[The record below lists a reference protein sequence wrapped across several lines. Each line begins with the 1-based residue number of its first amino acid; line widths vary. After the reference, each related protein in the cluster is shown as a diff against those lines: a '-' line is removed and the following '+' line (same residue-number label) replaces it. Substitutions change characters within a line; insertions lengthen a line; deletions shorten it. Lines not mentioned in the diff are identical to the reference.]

1 MAGVYDTMFK
11 NAAQQAV
18 KQLGEGLDTTITYSV
33 VTKGSYN
40 VATGK
45 QFSSKTSYT
54 DINVPMAFVKSEED
68 LGRET
73 REAKLYIT
81 PDLINSH
88 QPSFDDEIILS
99 YGSGTHTA
107 QIVDIDTKRGGQ
119 PYLYILL
126 VRF

>member
-33 VTKGSYN
+33 VTNGSYN

-54 DINVPMAFVKSEED
+54 DINGPMAFVKSEEENS
-68 LGRET
+68 RET

-81 PDLINSH
+81 PDLIGNN
-88 QPSFDDEIILS
+88 QPSFNDELILN
-99 YGSGTHTA
+99 YAGGAHTA
-107 QIVDIDTKRGGQ
+107 QIINIDTKRGGQ

>member
-33 VTKGSYN
+33 VTNGSYN
-40 VATGK
+40 VSTGK

-54 DINVPMAFVKSEED
+54 DINVPMAFVKSEEESS
-68 LGRET
+68 RET

-81 PDLINSH
+81 PDLIGNN
-88 QPSFDDEIILS
+88 QPSFNDELILN
-99 YGSGTHTA
+99 YAGGTHTA
-107 QIVDIDTKRGGQ
+107 QIIDIDTKRGGQ

>member
-33 VTKGSYN
+33 VTNGSYN

-45 QFSSKTSYT
+45 QFSSKTTYT
-54 DINVPMAFVKSEED
+54 DINVPMAFVKSEEEG
-68 LGRET
+68 LREI

-81 PDLINSH
+81 PDLIGNN
-88 QPSFDDEIILS
+88 QPSFNDELILN
-99 YGSGTHTA
+99 YAGGAYTA
-107 QIVDIDTKRGGQ
+107 QIIDIDTKRGGQ

>member
-33 VTKGSYN
+33 VTNGSYN
-40 VATGK
+40 VSTGK
-45 QFSSKTSYT
+45 QFSSKTTYT

-68 LGRET
+68 VGREK

-99 YGSGTHTA
+99 YGGGTHTA